1 MSTSGTQPPRVLI
14 YRAIGL
20 GDFLTGVPGYRALV
34 NAYPDHDV
42 VLAAPAPLGGLA
54 DLVGG
59 LAGLVPTAELATPR
73 WSGPPPEVAVDLHG
87 KGPQSHRAVQA
98 LNPRRLIGFANAEVD
113 VDGPAWRP
121 DEHEVP
127 RWCRLLRESGIPADE
142 ADLGLAVPATPPP
155 RSGATLVHPGAAAL
169 SRRWPAH
176 RFADV
181 AAHLQA
187 QGHEVVVTGSAAE
200 RALARDV
207 AARAGLHRGSVLA
220 GCLGLTGLAAL
231 VSAARLVVCGDTGVA
246 HLATAYATPSV
257 VLFGPVSPA
266 LWGPPT
272 QRAHLHRTLWRPPSG
287 PPTPVPADGVDP
299 ALLALTVDDVL
310 REVDEV
316 EALRQP
322 VR

>member
-1 MSTSGTQPPRVLI
+1 VSTSGRQPPRVLV

-20 GDFLTGVPGYRALV
+20 GDFLTGVPGYRAVV

-59 LAGLVPTAELATPR
+59 LAGFVPTAELATPR
-73 WSGPPPEVAVDLHG
+73 WSGPQPEVAVDLHG
-87 KGPQSHRAVQA
+87 RGPQSHRAVQA

-113 VDGPAWRP
+113 VDGPVWRP
-121 DEHEVP
+121 DEHEVS

-142 ADLGLAVPATPPP
+142 DDLGLAVPAAPPV

-181 AAHLQA
+181 AASLQA

-207 AARAGLHRGSVLA
+207 AARAGLPPGSVLA
-220 GCLGLTGLAAL
+220 GCLDLPGLAAL
-231 VSAARLVVCGDTGVA
+231 VAAARLVVCGDTGVA
-246 HLATAYATPSV
+246 HVATAYATPSV
-257 VLFGPVSPA
+257 VLFGPMSPA

-272 QRAHLHRTLWRPPSG
+272 QRARLHRTLWRPPSA
-287 PPTPVPADGVDP
+287 PPTSVPAGGVDP

-310 REVDEV
+310 REVGEV

-322 VR
+322 AR